1 MNLNNNAI
9 GFSNTNFGGH
19 VLKNYQDALK
29 EHKRSFLINI
39 QMKTRGIFQ
48 FPRFHNLKGLL
59 YKNSILL
66 RRDLGFLAFEFLIPV
81 IQISLFCLCIGRE
94 PYELHVGI
102 VNNETIYN
110 TTHDL
115 YSLIYVNQLSNYTFH
130 KEYMNWSQAFEATK
144 RGELWAFFDIS
155 QNFSQD
161 SINKYMNPFSG
172 DPNNGSYINLYTDA
186 TSKLIAFIF
195 CDLLLLK

>member
-1 MNLNNNAI
+1 MNLNNKETIDIAN
-9 GFSNTNFGGH
+9 SNFGGQM
-19 VLKNYQDALK
+19 LKNYQDALK
-29 EHKRSFLINI
+29 EHKRSLLMNI

-48 FPRFHNLKGLL
+48 FPRWHNLKGLL

-94 PYELHVGI
+94 PHELHVGI

-110 TTHDL
+110 STQSP
-115 YSLIYVNQLSNYTFH
+115 YSLIYVNQLSNYTFQ
-130 KEYMNWSQAFEATK
+130 KEFMNWSQAYQASK

-155 QNFSQD
+155 LNFSQD
-161 SINKYMNPFSG
+161 SLNKYMNPFSG
-172 DPNNGSYINLYTDA
+172 DSNNGSFINLYTDA
-186 TSKLIAFIF
+186 TSK
-195 CDLLLLK
+195 